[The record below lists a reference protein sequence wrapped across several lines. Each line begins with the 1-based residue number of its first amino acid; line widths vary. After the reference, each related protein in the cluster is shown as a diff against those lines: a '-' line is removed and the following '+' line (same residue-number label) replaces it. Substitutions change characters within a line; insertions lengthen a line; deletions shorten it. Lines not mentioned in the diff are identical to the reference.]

1 VSSAETIPTLW
12 QTVREFAA
20 KYPNYVAKDNAA
32 HFMVDDPTKGLDGNY
47 NLCHVLIP
55 GRWFHQLIL
64 QFWSNFE
71 IADMRFFRSKMYT
84 DYFEYLDRTG
94 GFFYERWGDAPVHS
108 IAAAFF
114 LPKEEIHFFGDIGYR
129 HSPYIRCPQDEASH
143 LSGRCSCERANNF
156 GKPPTDPSTWI
167 VTGN

>member
-1 VSSAETIPTLW
+1 M
-12 QTVREFAA
+12 REFAA
-20 KYPNYVAKDNAA
+20 KNPTYVAKDNAA
-32 HFMVDDPTKGLDGNY
+32 HFMVDDSNKGLDGNY
-47 NLCHVLIP
+47 NLCHVLPLPHAQIN
-55 GRWFHQLIL
+55 GA

-71 IADMRFFRSKMYT
+71 IADMRFFRSKVYS

-114 LPKEEIHFFGDIGYR
+114 LRRDEIHFFGDIGYR

-143 LSGRCSCERANNF
+143 LSGRCSCERGNNF
-156 GKPPTDPSTWI
+156 GTTPIPPHLA
-167 VTGN
+167 NL